1 MNLIRPMLLA
11 FVAAAASSAAVA
23 QAPFLVGIRDVSLPN
38 TSGQGS
44 ANLTARVHYPAAV
57 AGTNAA
63 VLPRAGG
70 WPVVVFLHGFAAVGN
85 NYAPVGNALASNGFV
100 AVMSNTTQFDNQGQE
115 YDGRAL
121 YAALVAANGSAASP
135 LFGALDMSNAGLL
148 GHSMGGGNVGNVLA
162 NNPGYR
168 AGFCMAP
175 VPPRGSN
182 ASNVRVPLGIVA
194 GQGDSI
200 TPVASNAQPYYQ
212 ALANYSAA
220 KSYYLMNGDCTHLN
234 VCAFSL
240 ASATDNAVFA
250 RSMAITLGW
259 FDRFLRNGPLSL
271 DAVFGPAPRG
281 DARLVSASQQFV
293 EPQVFASG
301 LFAVGQTTRVSVAA
315 EAGFCGIGLGSSLAS
330 AQPTPFGDL
339 LLDAQT
345 AALQWSG
352 FTGSGASSQRLDVA
366 VAVPLDPAFAGLP
379 FAVQAL
385 GADRTGA
392 LRLGNA
398 LAFTIAQ

>member
-1 MNLIRPMLLA
+1 MRTLFASLLLLA
-11 FVAAAASSAAVA
+11 VPLAAQSPFAV
-23 QAPFLVGIRDVSLPN
+23 GTRDVSLPN

-85 NYAPVGNALASNGFV
+85 NYAPIGNALAANGFV
-100 AVMSNTTQFDNQGQE
+100 AVMSNTMQFDNQGQE

-121 YAALVAANGSAASP
+121 YSVLSVADATAGGPFA
-135 LFGALDMSNAGLL
+135 GALDMGNAGLL
-148 GHSMGGGNVGNVLA
+148 GHSMGGGNVGNVLS

-168 AGFCMAP
+168 AGFGMAP
-175 VPPRGSN
+175 VTPRGSN
-182 ASNVRVPLGIVA
+182 AAAVRVPMGIVV

-200 TPVASNAQPYYQ
+200 APAATYAQPFYASLTGYGD
-212 ALANYSAA
+212 A
-220 KSYYLMNGDCTHLN
+220 KGYYLMNGDCTHLN

-240 ASATDNAVFA
+240 ISATDNAVFA

-259 FDRFLRNGPLSL
+259 FDRWLRNGPLGL

-281 DARLVSASQQFV
+281 DARLVTASQQFTS
-293 EPQVFASG
+293 PQVFASG
-301 LFAVGQTTRVSVAA
+301 LFAVGQTTRLSVAA
-315 EAGFCGIGLGSSLAS
+315 EAGFAGIGFASSLAPS
-330 AQPTPFGDL
+330 LATPFGDL
-339 LLDAQT
+339 LLDAPS
-345 AALQWSG
+345 AVLQWSG
-352 FTGSGASSQRLDVA
+352 LTGSGASAQRYDA
-366 VAVPLDPAFAGLP
+366 SVAVPVDPVFAGFS

-385 GADRTGA
+385 GVDRNGA

-398 LAFTIAQ
+398 LAFTIAP

>member
-1 MNLIRPMLLA
+1 MKHTALSLA
-11 FVAAAASSAAVA
+11 FSLVVAAGVASAQSPFAVG
-23 QAPFLVGIRDVSLPN
+23 VRDVSLPN
-38 TSGQGS
+38 TSGQGT

-121 YAALVAANGSAASP
+121 YAALVAANGSTASP
-135 LFGALDMSNAGLL
+135 FVGALDMSNAGLL

-162 NNPGYR
+162 INPGYR

-175 VPPRGSN
+175 VTPRGSN
-182 ASNVRVPLGIVA
+182 ASNVRVPLGIVV
-194 GQGDSI
+194 GQGDTIAPPS
-200 TPVASNAQPYYQ
+200 TYAQPYYQ
-212 ALANYSAA
+212 SLTNYGTA

-259 FDRFLRNGPLSL
+259 FDRFLRNGPLGL
-271 DAVFGPAPRG
+271 DAVFGPAPRAE
-281 DARLVSASQQFV
+281 ARLVTASQQFA

-301 LFAVGQTTRVSVAA
+301 LFAVGQTTRLSVAA
-315 EAGFCGIGLGSSLAS
+315 EAGFCGIGFASSIAP

-352 FTGSGASSQRLDVA
+352 FPGSGANAQRFDVA
-366 VAVPLDPAFAGLP
+366 VSVPVDPVFSGLP

-385 GADRTGA
+385 GVERTGA

-398 LAFTIAQ
+398 LSFVVAQ

>member
-1 MNLIRPMLLA
+1 MRTLFASLFFFAVPLA
-11 FVAAAASSAAVA
+11 A
-23 QAPFLVGIRDVSLPN
+23 QSPLAVGIRDVSLPN
-38 TSGQGS
+38 TTGQGS

-63 VLPRAGG
+63 VLPRTGG

-85 NYAPVGNALASNGFV
+85 NYAPVGNALASSGFI
-100 AVMSNTTQFDNQGQE
+100 AVMSNTMQFDNQGQE

-121 YAALVAANGSAASP
+121 YAALVAANASSASP
-135 LFGALDMSNAGLL
+135 FVGALDMSNAGLL
-148 GHSMGGGNVGNVLA
+148 GHSMGGGNVGNVLS
-162 NNPGYR
+162 NNPGYQC
-168 AGFCMAP
+168 GFGMAP
-175 VPPRGSN
+175 VTPRGSN
-182 ASNVRVPLGIVA
+182 AAAVRVPMGIVV

-200 TPVASNAQPYYQ
+200 APAATYAQPYY
-212 ALANYSAA
+212 ASLTGYDDA
-220 KSYYLMNGDCTHLN
+220 KSYYLMNNECTHLN

-240 ASATDNAVFA
+240 GSATDNAVFA

-259 FDRFLRNGPLSL
+259 FDRWLRNGPLGL

-293 EPQVFASG
+293 APQVFASG
-301 LFAVGQTTRVSVAA
+301 LFAVGQTTRLSVAA
-315 EAGFCGIGLGSSLAS
+315 EAGFAGVGFASSLAP
-330 AQPTPFGDL
+330 ALPTPFGDL

-352 FTGSGASSQRLDVA
+352 FTGSGTSAQRFDVA
-366 VAVPLDPAFAGLP
+366 VAVPVDPVFAGLP

-385 GADRTGA
+385 GVERTGA

-398 LAFTIAQ
+398 LAFTVAP